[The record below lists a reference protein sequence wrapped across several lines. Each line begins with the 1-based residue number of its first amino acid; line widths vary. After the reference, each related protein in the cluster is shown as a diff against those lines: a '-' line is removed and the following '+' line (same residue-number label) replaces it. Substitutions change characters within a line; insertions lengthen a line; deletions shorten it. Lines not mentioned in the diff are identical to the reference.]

1 MQSSQT
7 RPSQT
12 SRSGP
17 VLALACVTVLAGLV
31 CYALASGERVYATP
45 GTRIREP

>member
-1 MQSSQT
+1 
-7 RPSQT
+7 
-12 SRSGP
+12 
-17 VLALACVTVLAGLV
+17 LACVTVLAGLV